1 MHTLAVA
8 FWGAYFGTASLM
20 MAAALAAYV
29 QSQQRVALTAALSAL
44 VSALFV
50 IAYLGW
56 LPIAQPAIEARL
68 VAHVAVI
75 TATVLGLMLLA
86 MLGYLRKPATAR
98 RIRLRMTALAAGA
111 LAAGWLLDATQALAL
126 GSVVALGIGGAGW
139 VIAIRSARR
148 GDRQAWLAVCGITF
162 MLVALGGLSWIAM
175 NREGVPWQVH
185 LTSAVAG
192 MAYLAA
198 MATAMWQ
205 RYSYLIEL
213 REVLAQGPRYDPV
226 TRMRSNAETGNMVGL
241 AFFSEQ
247 QNQTRPV
254 GIVAISIGNFYA
266 LENLHGRAA
275 VNHAL
280 FVCAG
285 RLRRCVPAD
294 VEMGRLSEDGF
305 LLVAR
310 NATDL
315 PRIVQL
321 GRVVAERLSKPVKLS
336 TEATAGGL
344 EAAKALWAAQVGV
357 GLIVTSARERP
368 SAVVAMARDM
378 SRTAW
383 TYASRVAWH
392 DQSSG
397 QIAELPAAETV

>member
-1 MHTLAVA
+1 MHTLAIG
-8 FWGAYFGTASLM
+8 FWGAYFGTASWM

-56 LPIAQPAIEARL
+56 FPIAHPAIEARL

-86 MLGYLRKPATAR
+86 MLGYMRKPATAR
-98 RIRLRMTALAAGA
+98 RIRLRMAALAVGA

-126 GSVVALGIGGAGW
+126 GSVVALGIGGAGL

-148 GDRQAWLAVCGITF
+148 GDRQAWVAVFGITF

-254 GIVAISIGNFYA
+254 GVVAISIGNFYA

-344 EAAKALWAAQVGV
+344 EAGKALWAAQVGV

>member
-139 VIAIRSARR
+139 VIGIRSARR
-148 GDRQAWLAVCGITF
+148 GDRQAWVAVCGITF

-383 TYASRVAWH
+383 TYGSRVAWH

>member
-98 RIRLRMTALAAGA
+98 RIRLRMTALAVGA

-139 VIAIRSARR
+139 VIGIRSARR
-148 GDRQAWLAVCGITF
+148 GDRQAWVAVCGITF

-285 RLRRCVPAD
+285 RLRRCVPAG

>member
-126 GSVVALGIGGAGW
+126 GSV
-139 VIAIRSARR
+139 IAIRSARR

-162 MLVALGGLSWIAM
+162 MLVALGGLSWIAV

>member
-1 MHTLAVA
+1 
-8 FWGAYFGTASLM
+8 M

>member
-1 MHTLAVA
+1 
-8 FWGAYFGTASLM
+8 
-20 MAAALAAYV
+20 
-29 QSQQRVALTAALSAL
+29 
-44 VSALFV
+44 
-50 IAYLGW
+50 
-56 LPIAQPAIEARL
+56 
-68 VAHVAVI
+68 
-75 TATVLGLMLLA
+75 
-86 MLGYLRKPATAR
+86 
-98 RIRLRMTALAAGA
+98 
-111 LAAGWLLDATQALAL
+111 
-126 GSVVALGIGGAGW
+126 
-139 VIAIRSARR
+139 
-148 GDRQAWLAVCGITF
+148 
-162 MLVALGGLSWIAM
+162 
-175 NREGVPWQVH
+175 
-185 LTSAVAG
+185 
-192 MAYLAA
+192 

>member
-162 MLVALGGLSWIAM
+162 MLVALGGLSWIAV

-336 TEATAGGL
+336 TEAAAGGL

>member
-162 MLVALGGLSWIAM
+162 MLVALGGLSWIAV

>member
-139 VIAIRSARR
+139 VIGIRSARR
-148 GDRQAWLAVCGITF
+148 GDRQAWVAVCGITF

-336 TEATAGGL
+336 TEAAAGGL

>member
-139 VIAIRSARR
+139 VIGIRSARR
-148 GDRQAWLAVCGITF
+148 GDRQAWVAVCGITF

>member
-56 LPIAQPAIEARL
+56 FPIAQPAIEARL

-98 RIRLRMTALAAGA
+98 RIRLRMTALAVGA

-139 VIAIRSARR
+139 VIGIRSARR
-148 GDRQAWLAVCGITF
+148 GDRQAWVAVCGITF

-254 GIVAISIGNFYA
+254 GVVAISIGNFYA

-336 TEATAGGL
+336 TEATAGAM
-344 EAAKALWAAQVGV
+344 EAGKALWAAQVGV

-397 QIAELPAAETV
+397 QIAELPAAEAV